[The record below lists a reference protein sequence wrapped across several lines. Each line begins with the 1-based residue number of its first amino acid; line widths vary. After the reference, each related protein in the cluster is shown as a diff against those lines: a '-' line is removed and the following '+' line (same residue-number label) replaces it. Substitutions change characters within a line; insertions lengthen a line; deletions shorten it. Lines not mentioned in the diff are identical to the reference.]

1 MIDKKVKKIK
11 KMNKVILTLLV
22 IFWTNISFAEV
33 VDLTCKLGDKKFYAG
48 LDFTNNKWVNEN
60 GSGTYMSYT
69 EDVITTVKR
78 TKSDMDSTHSLWY
91 LSRITGVGVIKGYKL
106 TEKDLTSI
114 SDQQVIQIKRS
125 MIGDLNNK
133 SLEPARNK
141 LRAHT
146 FVEYLSKRPGE
157 PITIQFEC
165 DKLETKYK
173 F

>member
-1 MIDKKVKKIK
+1 MKKFS
-11 KMNKVILTLLV
+11 LALLI
-22 IFWTNISFAEV
+22 IFWTNIAFAEV

-48 LDFTNNKWVNEN
+48 LDFTNYKWVNEN

-69 EDVITTVKR
+69 EDVIKTVKR
-78 TKSDMDSTHSLWY
+78 TKGDMNSTHSLWY
-91 LSRITGVGVIKGYKL
+91 ISRITGVGVIKGYKL
-106 TEKDLTSI
+106 TEKDLKLI

-133 SLEPARNK
+133 SLDPARNK
-141 LRAHT
+141 LRADT

-157 PITIQFEC
+157 PITTQFEC
-165 DKLETKYK
+165 EKTETKYK